1 MTKWFTATE
10 VKEMIDEVKR
20 DEQVKRQK
28 MASEIALLKRR
39 LGSIERDRAS
49 VSEELAREKSMW
61 STRKDGVPPWE
72 MGDEPTNADA
82 LKAHV
87 GEVLDAILRD
97 KAMTNEVSGL
107 AKEKFDFLLKRF
119 EARANRRVG
128 DNPPPLF
135 RGSRGRESN
144 PGTRFELPL
153 RHILLLALACK
164 SEGASQYFLRCLF
177 GISQPTVSRYLA
189 FADSILEVIL
199 PTGDR
204 VRWKLS
210 HAESLD
216 EFKQLVPGPGLGIM
230 IFDGTHTE
238 RQRPGDKEERDA
250 SFGGKFKM
258 HSYMTLVGTNR
269 WGVVLW
275 LGKTMYGSTN
285 DKGALNKNEFSFGKW
300 TDNLHAEYIEPDK
313 RFTLIWDLG
322 FPGVE
327 DLYPGHRVLI
337 GIKRRSGGDL
347 TDEEKEW
354 NKYIGSRR
362 IYVEHGIGECK
373 RFEILQHPFRGP
385 NEKYRK
391 QLNIMSGLANLNLLW
406 DIIRKDAWIGRS
418 L

>member
-20 DEQVKRQK
+20 DERSMRQE
-28 MASEIALLKRR
+28 MASEIALLKHR
-39 LGSIERDRAS
+39 LGSVERDRAS
-49 VSEELAREKSMW
+49 ISEELAREKSMW
-61 STRKDGVPPWE
+61 STRKDGVPQWE
-72 MGDEPTNADA
+72 MGDEPANADA

-97 KAMTNEVSGL
+97 KDMTNEVSGL

-189 FADSILEVIL
+189 FADSVLEVIL

-216 EFKQLVPGPGLGIM
+216 EFKQLVPGPGLGIL
-230 IFDGTHTE
+230 ILDGTHTE

-258 HSYMTLVGTNR
+258 HSYMTLVCTNKR
-269 WGVVLW
+269 GAVLW
-275 LGKTMYGSTN
+275 LGKTMYGSIN

-337 GIKRRSGGDL
+337 GIKRRPGGDL

-385 NEKYRK
+385 NEKYRR
-391 QLNIMSGLANLNLLW
+391 QLNIMSGLANLNILW
-406 DIIRKDAWIGRS
+406 DIIRNDAWIGRS

>member
-10 VKEMIDEVKR
+10 VKEMIDGVKR
-20 DEQVKRQK
+20 DERAKRREL
-28 MASEIALLKRR
+28 ASEIALLMRR
-39 LGSIERDRAS
+39 VKDLERDNAGF
-49 VSEELAREKSMW
+49 SEDLAREKSMW
-61 STRKDGVPPWE
+61 STRQDGVPEWE
-72 MGDEPTNADA
+72 MGDEPANADA
-82 LKAHV
+82 FKAHV

-97 KAMTNEVSGL
+97 KGMTNEVSGL

-128 DNPPPLF
+128 DTPPPLF
-135 RGSRGRESN
+135 HGSRNRESN

-164 SEGASQYFLRCLF
+164 SEGASQYFLRCMF

-189 FADSILEVIL
+189 FADSILEAIL

-216 EFKQLVPGPGLGIM
+216 EFKQLVPGQGLGIL
-230 IFDGTHTE
+230 IIDGTHTE
-238 RQRPGDKEERDA
+238 RQRPKDKEERDA

-258 HSYMTLVGTNR
+258 HSYTTLVCTNK
-269 WGVVLW
+269 WGAILW
-275 LGKTMYGSTN
+275 IGETKYGSTN
-285 DKGALNKNEFSFGKW
+285 DKGALNENEFSFGKW
-300 TDNLHAEYIEPDK
+300 TANLHDEYIEPEM
-313 RFTLIWDLG
+313 RFTMIWDLG

-327 DLYPGHRVLI
+327 KMYPGHRVLT
-337 GIKRRSGGDL
+337 GIKRRRGADL
-347 TDEEKEW
+347 TDEENEW
-354 NKYIGSRR
+354 NKYIGFRR

-373 RFEILQHPFRGP
+373 RFEILQHPFRGS
-385 NEKYRK
+385 NEKYHR
-391 QLNIMSGLANLNLLW
+391 QFNIMTGLANLNILW
-406 DIIRKDAWIGRS
+406 EIIRKDTWIGRS